1 MNFGK
6 RKKSER
12 DREGEREK
20 DMKRSIKGK
29 KVKECLNVLIFLDVD
44 NWIKDHSF
52 MKILTSCIA

>member
-6 RKKSER
+6 RKKLER

-29 KVKECLNVLIFLDVD
+29 KVKECFNVLLFLVVD
-44 NWIKDHSF
+44 NWIKDYLF
-52 MKILTSCIA
+52 MKILILCIV